1 MRTHDESGGGFARW
15 LGLYAALAA
24 MALYNLLPFFW
35 MVSSSFKT
43 DIEVTSFPATILPQ
57 SFTVDAYARIWG
69 QEGLV
74 RYFLNSLQVS
84 GATALLSATI
94 GVFCAY
100 GFSRFRFRGR
110 DTMMVMFL
118 ASQVIPGVLLVGPYF
133 KMMSFAGLYNTHL
146 GLILAQTTLTLPFS
160 VWMLKGY
167 IDSVPLEI
175 DQAAEIDGASRLQCL
190 WHCILPNILPGL
202 VATMVFAFLLA
213 WGDLL
218 WALCLISEPS
228 KQTMTLGIT
237 NLVGQFRV
245 LWSDIMAATVIGCA
259 IPAVAYVFLQRYL
272 VKSSA
277 GSAVKG

>member
-1 MRTHDESGGGFARW
+1 MTDGGRSWQRW
-15 LGLYAALAA
+15 IVVYAALFA
-24 MALYNLLPFFW
+24 MAVYNLLPFFW

-43 DIEVTSFPATILPQ
+43 DMEVTMFPATIFPQ
-57 SFTVDAYARIWG
+57 SFTTDAYTRIWD

-74 RYFLNSLQVS
+74 RYFMNSLQVS
-84 GATALLSATI
+84 TATALLSASV

-100 GFSRFRFRGR
+100 GFSRFRFAGRG
-110 DTMMVMFL
+110 TLLVLLL

-133 KMMSFAGLYNTHL
+133 KMMSVVGLYNTHL

-167 IDSVPLEI
+167 IDSVPIEI
-175 DQAAEIDGASRLQCL
+175 DQAAEIDGASKLQCL
-190 WHCILPNILPGL
+190 RYCILPNILPGL

-228 KQTMTLGIT
+228 KQTMTLGVT

-245 LWSDIMAATVIGCA
+245 LWSDIMAATVVGCA
-259 IPAVAYVFLQRYL
+259 IPAGAYIFLQRYL
-272 VKSSA
+272 VRSSA
-277 GSAVKG
+277 ASAVKG